1 LSARP
6 SESLACWW
14 AGARLLALT
23 AALWVAMGVDARAS
37 VSVSV
42 TFEDLLKR
50 ASAVA
55 VVVPV
60 DRHGVW
66 EDGRIVTY
74 THVRIERLVAGR
86 LPGDVWVRTFGGSV
100 GHIGQIVE
108 GEATFGQAEASLVF
122 VHPGGMGG
130 SPGIFGVVEGAQ
142 GQFTVV
148 ASAGQ
153 SPSLAAARGVGAL
166 VQPPPGAGRLATEA
180 LVGRSL
186 EDAAREIDSAWSH
199 FHSTSEAR

>member
-1 LSARP
+1 M
-6 SESLACWW
+6 
-14 AGARLLALT
+14 GAS
-23 AALWVAMGVDARAS
+23 ARAS
-37 VSVSV
+37 VSVTV
-42 TFEDLLKR
+42 TFDDLLQR

-60 DRHGVW
+60 DRRGVW

-86 LPGDVWVRTFGGSV
+86 LPGEVWVRTFGGSV

-122 VHPGGMGG
+122 MRPHAASD

-142 GQFTVV
+142 GQFTLVT
-148 ASAGQ
+148 AGGQ
-153 SPSLAAARGVGAL
+153 SPRLAAARGVGAL
-166 VQPPPGAGRLATEA
+166 VPPPGSPRLARDT

-186 EDAAREIDSAWSH
+186 EDAVREISAQWPH
-199 FHSTSEAR
+199 FHSPSEAQ